1 MRAID
6 VWVILCYV
14 GVFYALIEYCIIIY
28 LTKVD
33 KTKNK
38 TKLLT
43 NNHVEEIIEDE
54 VALPKREQSA
64 SSQIILANNLEKI
77 SRIILTLYNIVFSV
91 CYFVVCTLCN

>member
-38 TKLLT
+38 TKRT
-43 NNHVEEIIEDE
+43 SNHVEEMIEDE
-54 VALPKREQSA
+54 VTLPKREQNA

-77 SRIILTLYNIVFSV
+77 SRIILTLYNIVFSA
-91 CYFVVCTLCN
+91 CYFIVCTVCN